1 MSVRPS
7 HRVLL
12 VACVLVLAAALATGC
27 KRRTAPAAGTTPLPP
42 VTAVMPAGYVEARVL
57 DVVDTSSGA
66 TVYLVVDAEGLVLPM
81 LVGGTEATT
90 IDLRASGKH
99 YVRPLTHDL
108 LSETI
113 RELGGRAVKVQVDE
127 LRANTFIG
135 SVFLE
140 RPDGTVATIDARP
153 SDCIAL
159 ALGAK
164 IPIYLKHS
172 VLIEAGVP
180 LSSLGGGRG
189 PRL

>member
-1 MSVRPS
+1 MSVCPPR
-7 HRVLL
+7 RVLFG
-12 VACVLVLAAALATGC
+12 ACVLVVVLLASGC
-27 KRRTAPAAGTTPLPP
+27 KRRAAPAAGTSPLPP
-42 VTAVMPAGYVEARVL
+42 IVAVMPAGYVEARVL

-108 LSETI
+108 LSDTI

-140 RPDGTVATIDARP
+140 RPDGTVATLDARP

-172 VLIEAGVP
+172 VLVEAGVP
-180 LSSLGGGRG
+180 ISSLGGGRG